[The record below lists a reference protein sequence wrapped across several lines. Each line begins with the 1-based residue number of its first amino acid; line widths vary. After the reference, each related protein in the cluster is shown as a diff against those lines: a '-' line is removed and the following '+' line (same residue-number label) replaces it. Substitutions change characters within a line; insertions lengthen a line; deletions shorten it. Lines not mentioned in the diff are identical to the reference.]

1 MALMLFLYLG
11 DYMKIKYLI
20 AGFII
25 FLIALTPVFGQYR
38 DIIWEQRYDGG
49 LEDMAHSVAID
60 SKDNVIITGASRD
73 ITRRGRDFYTVKYDK
88 EGNVLWE
95 KRYNVGIRDESY
107 DVAVDSN
114 DNIVIVGTASGKYF
128 IIKYDKNGELI
139 WTNSPSRG
147 NDDVAYAVAIDSN
160 DNIVLTGRTKL
171 VVYNYYTLKYDK
183 DGNMLWR
190 AMWTGG
196 EDDVPYGIAIDSKD
210 NVIVTGFSSNGKE
223 HKGRGDYTYYTFKYD
238 KDGNKLWHGKW
249 ATSYPYAEAYG
260 VATDSQD
267 NVIVT
272 GFVMIGNK
280 YHFCTIKSDPEGKI
294 IWDRVYERSNYDR
307 AYDVT
312 IDLNDNILVTG
323 ITHISGAN
331 YGFCTIK
338 YSPKG
343 ELLWE
348 KIYSGGRNDQANA
361 IAIDSENNII
371 VTGGSDTKTWDFLTI
386 KYRNR

>member
-1 MALMLFLYLG
+1 MAFMLFLYLG
-11 DYMKIKYLI
+11 DPMKIKYLL

-25 FLIALTPVFGQYR
+25 FLMMLTPVFGQHR
-38 DIIWEQRYDGG
+38 DVIWEQRYDGG
-49 LEDMAHSVAID
+49 LEDMAYSVAID
-60 SKDNVIITGASRD
+60 SEDNVIVTGTSRD
-73 ITRRGRDFYTVKYDK
+73 ITRRDRDFYTIKYDK
-88 EGNVLWE
+88 NGNAIWE

-107 DVAVDSN
+107 DVAVDSK

-147 NDDVAYAVAIDSN
+147 NDDVAYGVAIDSE
-160 DNIVLTGRTKL
+160 DNILITGRTKL
-171 VVYNYYTLKYDK
+171 VVYNYYTLKFDK

-196 EDDVPYGIAIDSKD
+196 EDDVPYGIAVDSK
-210 NVIVTGFSSNGKE
+210 
-223 HKGRGDYTYYTFKYD
+223 
-238 KDGNKLWHGKW
+238 
-249 ATSYPYAEAYG
+249 
-260 VATDSQD
+260 D

-280 YHFCTIKSDPEGKI
+280 YHFCTIKSDPDGKI
-294 IWDRVYERSNYDR
+294 IWDKVYKRSDYDR

-312 IDLNDNILVTG
+312 VDLNDNILVTG
-323 ITHISGAN
+323 VTYVGGTN

-338 YSPKG
+338 YNSKG

-348 KIYSGGRNDQANA
+348 KIYNDGRNDQANA
-361 IAIDSENNII
+361 IAVDSENNII

>member
-1 MALMLFLYLG
+1 MER
-11 DYMKIKYLI
+11 KYLI

-25 FLIALTPVFGQYR
+25 FLVTLTPVFGQYR
-38 DIIWEQRYDGG
+38 NIFWEQRYDGG
-49 LEDMAHSVAID
+49 LNDMAYAVAVD
-60 SKDNVIITGASRD
+60 SKDNVIVTGTSRD
-73 ITRRGRDFYTVKYDK
+73 ITRRDRDFYTIKYDK
-88 EGNVLWE
+88 NGNVIWE
-95 KRYNVGIRDESY
+95 RRYDVATRDESY
-107 DVAVDSN
+107 GVAVDSK
-114 DNIVIVGTASGKYF
+114 DNIVVVGTASGKYF

-147 NDDVAYAVAIDSN
+147 NDDVAYGVAIDSQ
-160 DNIVLTGRTKL
+160 DNIIITGRTKI

-190 AMWTGG
+190 VMWTGG
-196 EDDVPYGIAIDSKD
+196 EDDVPYGVAVDSKD
-210 NVIVTGFSSNGKE
+210 NVIVTGFSSNGID

-260 VATDSQD
+260 VTTDSKD

-280 YHFCTIKSDPEGKI
+280 YNFYTIKSDPEGKI
-294 IWDRVYERSNYDR
+294 IWDRVYDRSNYDR

-312 IDLNDNILVTG
+312 VDLNDNVIVTG
-323 ITHISGAN
+323 TTQSNGIH

-338 YSPKG
+338 YDSKG
-343 ELLWE
+343 TLIWE
-348 KIYSGGRNDQANA
+348 KIYTHDRNDQANGV
-361 IAIDSENNII
+361 AIDSENNII
-371 VTGGSDTKTWDFLTI
+371 VTGGSDEKTWEFLTI